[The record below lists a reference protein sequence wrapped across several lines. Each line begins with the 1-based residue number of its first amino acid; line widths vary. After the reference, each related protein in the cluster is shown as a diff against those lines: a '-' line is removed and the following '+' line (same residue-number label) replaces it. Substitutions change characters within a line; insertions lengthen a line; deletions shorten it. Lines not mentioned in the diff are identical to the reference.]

1 MQTAYL
7 GPEPDARRLTY
18 DDDANN
24 TRSKSRFESKDETTD
39 GSFWSIRGGSTNA
52 SLSGRNQDAISPEF
66 SLHES
71 VSRYFLAEINTN
83 WTDGLL
89 IICAFVS
96 GLVDGLSFN
105 AWGSFSSMQSGN
117 SVFIALG
124 VTGQPVY
131 PAYLWAKSLIALA
144 TYLIGNIIFI
154 QVSRALQPLRRSTLV
169 LSFSVQTA
177 ALLAAALLIQLD
189 VVDNRP
195 EDPRAPIQWI
205 QVLPIALLAFQAAG
219 QIVASRVL
227 SYDEI
232 PTIVLTT
239 LLCDLL
245 VDKNLCQRPWKANQ
259 KRNRRL
265 AAFLS
270 LFLGATTAGGLC
282 KVDHMPAGLWLAM
295 GLKLMITASFMVWK
309 DHRKRADTGLTA

>member
-1 MQTAYL
+1 MSHASQPDSIVHLNLSWLPIKSSVRMQTAYL

-105 AWGSFSSMQSGN
+105 AWGSFSSMQSGLFP
-117 SVFIALG
+117 S
-124 VTGQPVY
+124 
-131 PAYLWAKSLIALA
+131 LW
-144 TYLIGNIIFI
+144 
-154 QVSRALQPLRRSTLV
+154 Q
-169 LSFSVQTA
+169 
-177 ALLAAALLIQLD
+177 
-189 VVDNRP
+189 
-195 EDPRAPIQWI
+195 
-205 QVLPIALLAFQAAG
+205 
-219 QIVASRVL
+219 
-227 SYDEI
+227 
-232 PTIVLTT
+232 
-239 LLCDLL
+239 
-245 VDKNLCQRPWKANQ
+245 
-259 KRNRRL
+259 
-265 AAFLS
+265 
-270 LFLGATTAGGLC
+270 
-282 KVDHMPAGLWLAM
+282 
-295 GLKLMITASFMVWK
+295 
-309 DHRKRADTGLTA
+309 